1 MTRIIADSCVDLSP
15 ELIDRFNIDIVP
27 LGVFIDGKLYQDGV
41 NIHTQEL
48 FDEVTK
54 SGILP
59 KTSAPSVA
67 TYIEHFSGEEDA
79 IYISIS
85 SKLSASNQNAHIAL
99 DTMGKNNVYII
110 DSLNLSTGIGL
121 LVLSAA
127 EMAQSGMKT
136 EEIVSYITELTKN
149 VHTSFV
155 VDTLDYI
162 HKGGRCSAT
171 ELLIGSLLNIRPVI
185 TVCSDGTLDVKKK
198 IAGSRKKALL
208 SMVEDLKKDIP
219 QINPHRIFVTH
230 TLCENDAE
238 FLRTEIEKLAKFD
251 EICFTVAGSTIASH
265 CGPKCIGI
273 LYLTK

>member
-1 MTRIIADSCVDLSP
+1 MTRIITDSCADLSQ
-15 ELIDRFNIDIVP
+15 ELIERFNIDVVP
-27 LGVFIDGKLYQDGV
+27 LGVFINGKTYQDGV

-54 SGILP
+54 SGKLP
-59 KTSAPSVA
+59 QTSAPSVA
-67 TYIEHFSGEEDA
+67 SYIEHFSGEEDI

-85 SKLSASNQNAHIAL
+85 SKLSASNQNAHIAQ
-99 DTMGKNNVYII
+99 DTMGKKNVFII

-121 LVLSAA
+121 MVLSAA
-127 EMAQSGMKT
+127 EMAQSGMKA
-136 EEIVSYITELTKN
+136 EEIASRISSLTTN

-171 ELLIGSLLNIRPVI
+171 ELLLGSLLNIRPVI
-185 TVCSDGTLDVKKK
+185 SVCVDGTLDVKKK

-208 SMVEDLKKDIP
+208 SMVEDLKKDVECVDL
-219 QINPHRIFVTH
+219 HRIFVTH